1 MKLRIAL
8 DKRFLPP
15 KIHIQWCPSLCS
27 LYAVKNA
34 MMADI
39 TARLSTARYKR
50 LHSPVLIGQ
59 FIKIICSSVFSQY
72 ISILKT
78 PQRTPR
84 SQIDLTSAVQFDN
97 TLTGSTLC
105 LKYPQIIKVAQEQT
119 GEIDAMTF
127 LKHHLL
133 RSTTTARRD
142 QPARLKKSH
151 HTTPTVLHC
160 TLNHKTQYLYFP

>member
-50 LHSPVLIGQ
+50 LHSPVLIG
-59 FIKIICSSVFSQY
+59 
-72 ISILKT
+72 
-78 PQRTPR
+78 
-84 SQIDLTSAVQFDN
+84 
-97 TLTGSTLC
+97 
-105 LKYPQIIKVAQEQT
+105 
-119 GEIDAMTF
+119 
-127 LKHHLL
+127 
-133 RSTTTARRD
+133 
-142 QPARLKKSH
+142 
-151 HTTPTVLHC
+151 
-160 TLNHKTQYLYFP
+160 